1 MNQYQDSVKEK
12 IRIMKGLLFNIGC
25 GVELTNKIPSGV
37 DFMDHAYFAN
47 PFLYSVIFE
56 LSIKSMWEISYK
68 KVFDKKKYGHR
79 IVEVYP
85 DLKKDF
91 CDFISN
97 QYHLEI
103 NRFREIINNHQNN
116 YEKGESPTTDFLSI
130 EECLAEN
137 NNLIVN
143 GKYEFQLGDKI
154 NVVSGTIPNQASDN
168 FHVLNPHLPREAIS
182 KIECVYNHINNRTN
196 N

>member
-1 MNQYQDSVKEK
+1 MNQYQDSVNEK
-12 IRIMKGLLFNIGC
+12 IRIMRGLLFNIEC
-25 GVELTNKIPSGV
+25 GIELTSKIPSGV
-37 DFMDHAYFAN
+37 GFIDHAFFAN

-56 LSIKSMWEISYK
+56 LSIKSMWEISYT

-85 DLKKDF
+85 DLKKEF

-97 QYHLEI
+97 QYNLEVS
-103 NRFREIINNHQNN
+103 RFRENINKHQND
-116 YEKGESPTTDFLSI
+116 YKKGESPTTDFLSI

-143 GKYEFQLGDKI
+143 GKYEFQLGNKI
-154 NVVSGTIPNQASDN
+154 NVVSGIIPNQTSDN
-168 FHVLNPHLPREAIS
+168 FHTLNPRLPREAFS
-182 KIECVYNHINNRTN
+182 KIEVEIQ
-196 N
+196 